1 MIFMTIVYHDKYLEH
16 IQGNHFHPES
26 PRRLKAIR
34 NSLEEHEQWKDI
46 ITPGLLPEEDLA
58 LVHSRSHI
66 ERLKNFGVGP
76 LDPDTYMM
84 EDSYEIARYAAGGT
98 VAGLKYSMDHNR
110 PSFVF
115 PRPPGHHAGENYCGG
130 FCYFNNVAIAAKKF
144 ITELEQIAIVDIDVH
159 HGNGTNDIFYEDNQ
173 VLFVSTHQYGIFP
186 GTGHYNEFGAGGAEG
201 YTLNIPF
208 VAQAGDA
215 SMKMSFDGIIMKVL
229 EEFGPGAIVVSLGT
243 DGHYNDPL
251 SSNRM
256 SSTVY
261 VEMIKRLIG
270 FAGEHCDGRIVVN
283 LEGGY
288 HVESL
293 AEIMTHLV
301 SYVAT
306 GEGTELEHTRV
317 FDTDAV
323 SQESVEQARE
333 VAARFWKL

>member
-1 MIFMTIVYHDKYLEH
+1 MTIVYHEKYVEH
-16 IQGNHFHPES
+16 IQGNRFHPES
-26 PRRLKAIR
+26 PQRLKAIR
-34 NSLEEHEQWKDI
+34 DSLEEHELWKDI
-46 ITPGLLPEEDLA
+46 VAPELLPEEDLA
-58 LVHSRSHI
+58 LVHSRHHI

-84 EDSYEIARYAAGGT
+84 EDSYEIARYAAGGA
-98 VAGLKYSMDHNR
+98 VAGLKHAIDHGR
-110 PSFVF
+110 PAFVF

-144 ITELEQIAIVDIDVH
+144 IPKLERVAIDDIDVH
-159 HGNGTNDIFYEDNQ
+159 HGNGTNDIFYEDDQ

-186 GTGHYNEFGAGGAEG
+186 GTGHHSEAGAGGAEG

-208 VAQAGDA
+208 VAGAGDA
-215 SMKMSFDGIIMKVL
+215 SMKMGFDEIIMKVL
-229 EEFGPGAIVVSLGT
+229 EEFRPGALLVSLGT

-251 SSNRM
+251 ASNRM

-261 VEMIKRLIG
+261 TDMVKRLVH
-270 FAGEHCDGRIVVN
+270 FAEKHCDGRIAVS

-288 HVESL
+288 HVQTL

-301 SYVAT
+301 SYVTT
-306 GEGTELEHTRV
+306 GKGTKLEHTRV

-323 SQESVEQARE
+323 SQESIRQAKE
-333 VAARFWKL
+333 MASRFWKL